1 MDQRRESIGQMIGL
15 GWRNDPCWWVVAK
28 LLCVTAFKWNVR
40 GKAHLS
46 WKDEELGML

>member
-1 MDQRRESIGQMIGL
+1 MIGL
-15 GWRNDPCWWVVAK
+15 GWRNDPYWWVVAK
-28 LLCVTAFKWNVR
+28 LLCVAAFKWNVR